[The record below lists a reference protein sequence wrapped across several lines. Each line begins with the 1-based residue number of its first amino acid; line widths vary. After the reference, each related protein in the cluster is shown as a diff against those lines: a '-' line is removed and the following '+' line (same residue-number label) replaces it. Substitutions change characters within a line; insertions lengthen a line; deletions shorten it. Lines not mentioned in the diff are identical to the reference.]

1 MSHQQSEQRAHS
13 RGRQCR
19 KNGYGMDVALVQN
32 SEYDVNRQQGGRNK
46 NRLIGP
52 SFLVRSCS
60 ALKASMNRGGKLDF
74 VLCLLD
80 NLSGLTKR
88 NIGRQIEGN
97 GSCRE
102 LALVGDC
109 QRGVRRAKMR
119 DGGERYHRSI
129 R

>member
-19 KNGYGMDVALVQN
+19 KNGDRMDVAFVQN
-32 SEYDVNRQQGGRNK
+32 SEDDVNRQQGGRNK

-97 GSCRE
+97 GS
-102 LALVGDC
+102 
-109 QRGVRRAKMR
+109 
-119 DGGERYHRSI
+119 
-129 R
+129 